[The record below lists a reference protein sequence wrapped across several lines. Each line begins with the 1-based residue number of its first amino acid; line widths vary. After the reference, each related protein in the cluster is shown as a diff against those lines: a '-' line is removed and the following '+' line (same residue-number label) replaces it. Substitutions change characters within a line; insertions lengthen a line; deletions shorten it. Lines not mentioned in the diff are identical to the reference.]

1 MLKLK
6 TTLIFSFL
14 IIVLNSSA
22 VNVAPPPLQG
32 EIKAQGQPVPFATV
46 QLKSTTIGS
55 ASNLNGEFFFEY
67 LPEGDHTLV
76 VKSLGHK
83 TKEVKIHIS
92 ELYPLDL
99 DIALEEDVLGLEQ
112 VVVTADKTQKRR
124 IDASMVVNTMSPK
137 QLAQV
142 QAVTLSEGLNFTTG
156 LRMENNC
163 QNCGANQVRMNGM
176 EGSYSQ
182 VLVNGRPIFSGL
194 ASVYGLEI
202 IPANMIQQIE
212 VVKGGGSALYGSN
225 AIAGTINLI
234 TSEAINNKI
243 EASIIN
249 GIIGIDEN
257 PSNDLN
263 LNLNASLVSPSKN
276 SGINIYATHRNREAY
291 DANNDTFSELAQLN
305 NKTIGT
311 SMYQRIGYR
320 NKITLDYFHIQEE
333 RRGGDLL
340 DLPEHLANIAESV
353 DHKINTG
360 SLNYTRFV
368 GANSGQLSVYASA
381 QHVDRGSYYGAR
393 SYPDGYIFDRPMND
407 PAQLADGTPDKSGYG
422 ATTDLSYS
430 YGAQY
435 KGGAGRHSYITGIE
449 NIGSKL
455 EDNKLAY
462 TDEDGIAYPNMTISD
477 QNVSTWGAFGQY
489 DYTLN
494 KLTLSAGL
502 RMDYYK
508 ITDDENTS
516 LELSNTVLSPRL
528 NILYKP
534 THHLQLR
541 GSYANGYRA
550 PQIFDEDLHIEVAGK
565 RKVIHKNGSGLKQ
578 ESSNSLMASASF
590 QSKIGSADFEL
601 MAEGFYT
608 HLSDAFANEQSL
620 PDANNV
626 VTYTRI
632 NGGDAEVTG
641 VNLEAKYI
649 PSVKWNIDL
658 GMTLQTSEYGE
669 AQEYGTGNFTKE
681 FLRTPN
687 TYGYFTC
694 NLKPIRNFTLSLN
707 GTYTGAMKLEY
718 YGQSNNGELKVS
730 PTFFDAGIKGE
741 YVIKLVK
748 GFDMSLSAGVKNMF
762 NSYQDD
768 FDKGINRDPA
778 YIYGPNLPRSVYF
791 GIKVGNLL

>member
-1 MLKLK
+1 M
-6 TTLIFSFL
+6 
-14 IIVLNSSA
+14 
-22 VNVAPPPLQG
+22 APPPLQG
-32 EIKAQGQPVPFATV
+32 EIKAHGQPVPFATV

-55 ASNLNGEFFFEY
+55 ASNINGKFFFEH

-83 TKEVKIHIS
+83 TKEVKIHFKDS
-92 ELYPLDL
+92 KPLSI

-124 IDASMVVNTMSPK
+124 VDASMIVNTMNPK

-234 TSEAINNKI
+234 TSEPINNKI
-243 EASIIN
+243 EAGINN
-249 GIIGIDEN
+249 GIIGISKN

-263 LNLNASLVSPSKN
+263 LNLNASIVSQSKN
-276 SGINIYATHRNREAY
+276 SGINVYGTHRNREAY
-291 DANNDTFSELAQLN
+291 DANGDTFTELAQLN
-305 NKTIGT
+305 SKTIGT
-311 SMYQRIGYR
+311 SIYQRIGYR
-320 NKITLDYFHIQEE
+320 NKITMDYFHIREE

-340 DLPEHLANIAESV
+340 DMPEHLANIAESV

-360 SLNYTRFV
+360 SLKYTRFV
-368 GANSGQLSVYASA
+368 GANSGQLSMYASA
-381 QHVDRGSYYGAR
+381 QHVNRGSYYGAR
-393 SYPDGYIFDRPMND
+393 SYPEGYVFSRPMDD
-407 PAQLADGTPDKSGYG
+407 PAQLADGTPDKSAYG
-422 ATTDLSYS
+422 ATTDLSFS
-430 YGAQY
+430 YGVQY
-435 KGGAGRHSYITGIE
+435 KGGAGKHNYITGIE
-449 NIGSKL
+449 NTGSRL
-455 EDNKLAY
+455 EDNKLGY
-462 TDEDGIAYPNMTISD
+462 TEDGITYPKVAISD
-477 QNVSTWGAFGQY
+477 QKVSTWGAFGQY

-494 KLTLSAGL
+494 KLTVSAGV
-502 RMDYYK
+502 RMDHYN
-508 ITDDENTS
+508 ITDNESSNA
-516 LELSNTVLSPRL
+516 ELSNTVLSPRL
-528 NILYKP
+528 NLLYKP
-534 THHLQLR
+534 TKQLQLR

-550 PQIFDEDLHIEVAGK
+550 PQIYDEDLHIEVAGK
-565 RKVIHKNGSGLKQ
+565 RKVIHQNGANLKQ
-578 ESSNSLMASASF
+578 ESSNSLMASLCYQAT
-590 QSKIGSADFEL
+590 IGSAAFEF

-608 HLSDAFANEQSL
+608 HLNDAFANEQSA

-626 VTYTRI
+626 VIYTRI
-632 NGGDAEVTG
+632 NGGDAKVKG
-641 VNLEAKYI
+641 INLEAKYY

-658 GMTLQTSEYGE
+658 GMTIQTSKYTEE
-669 AQEYGTGNFTKE
+669 QEYGNGNFTKD
-681 FLRTPN
+681 FLRTPDN
-687 TYGYFTC
+687 YGYFTF
-694 NLKPIRNFTLSLN
+694 NLLPIRNLTLSAN
-707 GTYTGAMKLEY
+707 GSYTGTMKLEY
-718 YGQSNNGELKVS
+718 YGNSEGGEIKVS
-730 PTFFDAGIKGE
+730 PEFFDAGIKGE
-741 YVIKLVK
+741 YKIKMIK
-748 GFDMSLSAGVKNMF
+748 GFDMSISAGIKNVF

-778 YIYGPNLPRSVYF
+778 YIYGPSLPRSVYF
-791 GIKVGNLL
+791 GIKVGNWL